1 MTEFL
6 YKDGQKFSRFTAEA
20 VADGNALR
28 NVVLQSKSF
37 WMVSCCKEALLPST
51 NNQAFAYG
59 VVTLYV
65 GLETSSGVETSC
77 PFINSRA

>member
-37 WMVSCCKEALLPST
+37 WMVSCCKEALLLGS

-59 VVTLYV
+59 LLTWYV
-65 GLETSSGVETSC
+65 GFEILSGAETSC
-77 PFINSRA
+77 PVIKSRD